1 MNELSRSIV
10 AHREI
15 TFADAAGTK
24 YRFTVKGGLV
34 TLHTKD
40 PISDS
45 FRKVLCMDEMEFAEM
60 FREAADYAMRN
71 RAVESG
77 AVCEG

>member
-10 AHREI
+10 THREI
-15 TFADAAGTK
+15 TFSDAAGTK
-24 YRFTVKGGLV
+24 YRFTVKAGLV

-40 PISDS
+40 RISS
-45 FRKVLCMDEMEFAEM
+45 YFRKALCMDVMEFAEM
-60 FREAADYAMRN
+60 FRTAADYAMSN
-71 RAVESG
+71 RAVESC

>member
-1 MNELSRSIV
+1 MNELSRTIV

-15 TFADAAGTK
+15 TFADSAGTK
-24 YRFTVKGGLV
+24 YRFTVRGGLV

-40 PISDS
+40 PVSNY

-60 FREAADYAMRN
+60 FSATISYVR
-71 RAVESG
+71 G
-77 AVCEG
+77 

>member
-1 MNELSRSIV
+1 MNELSRSTV
-10 AHREI
+10 THREI

-24 YRFTVKGGLV
+24 YRFTIKDYLV

-60 FREAADYAMRN
+60 FRAAADYAMSN
-71 RAVESG
+71 K
-77 AVCEG
+77 